1 MQLIRVNCNRFD
13 LIRTRTNEP
22 ELIRFESNELTSI
35 EKELLLT
42 RIVRKCL

>member
-35 EKELLLT
+35 EKGLLMT
-42 RIVRKCL
+42 